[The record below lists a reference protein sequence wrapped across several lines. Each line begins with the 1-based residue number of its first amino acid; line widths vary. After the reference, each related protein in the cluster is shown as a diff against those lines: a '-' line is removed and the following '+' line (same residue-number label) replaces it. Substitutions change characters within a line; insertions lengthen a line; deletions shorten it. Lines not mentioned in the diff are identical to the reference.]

1 MGVALKATSLR
12 TAFFRNATAN
22 VIRLASFSVVALL
35 LTPLLVHRLS
45 TETYAAWVLIVQL
58 STYVMFLD
66 FGIQGAVSHFVTYTE
81 EKQDLNLRDGI
92 VSSAFWLLAGLAALG
107 VLLIGG
113 SRLAASTLVRERAS
127 VLAAG
132 SPHLPV
138 ASGYLDCCRATGV
151 STGGHLLGTAT
162 ERSAGG
168 DRDCRAYTLGGADR
182 RSGLGAP

>member
-12 TAFFRNATAN
+12 TAFFKNATAN

-113 SRLAASTLVRERAS
+113 LAWQLPRLFENVPASLQPVARTSLLLVGISTAVGLPVSALAAVFLDGNRTKCRWGSRLQ
-127 VLAAG
+127 
-132 SPHLPV
+132 
-138 ASGYLDCCRATGV
+138 GV
-151 STGGHLLGTAT
+151 YS
-162 ERSAGG
+162 
-168 DRDCRAYTLGGADR
+168 R
-182 RSGLGAP
+182 RC